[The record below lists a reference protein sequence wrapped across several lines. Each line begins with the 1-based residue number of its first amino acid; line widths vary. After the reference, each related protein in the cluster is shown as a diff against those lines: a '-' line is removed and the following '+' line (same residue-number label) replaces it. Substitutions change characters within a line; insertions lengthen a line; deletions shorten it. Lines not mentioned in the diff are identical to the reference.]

1 MTFADVPHRE
11 KEPLRVVECIMVEV
25 KVQIVLTLLDLFSLS
40 QVSRLELR
48 IEEQCLIIHI
58 SDEERFWRRNQL
70 FMLKTWC
77 HSSPLNRLPYEL
89 LDVQLGFVSIL
100 SVCVEVTENIVWLWM
115 VLQESLRLRKDL
127 YVCDLKV
134 KELVLGDQWCA
145 NVVP

>member
-11 KEPLRVVECIMVEV
+11 KEPLRVVESIMVEV
-25 KVQIVLTLLDLFSLS
+25 KVQIVLTLLDLFSLP

-100 SVCVEVTENIVWLWM
+100 SVCMEVAENIVWLWM
-115 VLQESLRLRKDL
+115 VLQESLGLRKDL
-127 YVCDLKV
+127 DISDLKV
-134 KELVLGDQWCA
+134 KQLILGY
-145 NVVP
+145 

>member
-1 MTFADVPHRE
+1 
-11 KEPLRVVECIMVEV
+11 MVEV